1 MKRLI
6 IIGAG
11 GHGRSVAEAIQ
22 LSEEFE
28 ITGFLDDSWP
38 RNTHAGLYPIF
49 GNTIAMHQYRNIAD
63 WAIVAI
69 GNNKLRADL
78 LGKLI
83 EAGFQLATVKH
94 PAAIIS
100 PSAIIGEGTTI
111 MAGAII
117 GTESILGKGV
127 IVNSG
132 ATVDHDCEVANFG
145 HLGVNTCMAGSSNL
159 GEGAW
164 LHAGNALGY
173 GMSLS
178 PWQVV
183 PSKIHIEAT

>member
-1 MKRLI
+1 MKQLL

-22 LSEEFE
+22 LNGEFE
-28 ITGFLDDSWP
+28 IAGFLDDSWP
-38 RNTHAGLYPIF
+38 TNTKVWSYPIH
-49 GNTIAMHQYRNIAD
+49 GGTSEISQYRSVAD
-63 WAIVAI
+63 WVIVAI
-69 GNNKLRADL
+69 GNNKLRAEL
-78 LGKLI
+78 LGKLV
-83 EAGFQLATVKH
+83 EAGFQIATVKH

-100 PSAIIGEGTTI
+100 PLATIGAGTTI

-117 GTESILGKGV
+117 GTDSKLGKGV

-132 ATVDHDCEVANFG
+132 ATVDHDCEVEDFG
-145 HLGVNTCMAGSSNL
+145 HLGVNTCMAGGSRL

-173 GMSLS
+173 GMSLP
-178 PWQVV
+178 PWQVA
-183 PSKIHIEAT
+183 PSKIIIETT